1 MSEYSYHAPVSN
13 PILGRSTTL
22 PVQCAARQ
30 PPRENA
36 VDLPILRFGQLE
48 IDILHRRAR
57 IDGRDLHLTSLELS
71 LLCLLASNGG
81 RPLTR
86 DEILDQLW
94 GVDYAAGSNV
104 VDRHV
109 HSLRAKLRDDWRRP
123 RVIATVPGK
132 GYRFVLTAGD
142 GLSDTPPSRAPPQG
156 GAAHSPGSAKSRG
169 RAYGMTKTS

>member
-1 MSEYSYHAPVSN
+1 
-13 PILGRSTTL
+13 
-22 PVQCAARQ
+22 
-30 PPRENA
+30 
-36 VDLPILRFGQLE
+36 VDLPILRFGELE

-71 LLCLLASNGG
+71 LLCLLAANGG

-109 HSLRAKLRDDWRRP
+109 HSLRAKLGDDWRRP

-132 GYRFVLTAGD
+132 GYRFVLTAAD
-142 GLSDTPPSRAPPQG
+142 SLSDTPPSRAPP
-156 GAAHSPGSAKSRG
+156 
-169 RAYGMTKTS
+169 

>member
-1 MSEYSYHAPVSN
+1 M
-13 PILGRSTTL
+13 
-22 PVQCAARQ
+22 
-30 PPRENA
+30 
-36 VDLPILRFGQLE
+36 DLPILRFGELE

-94 GVDYAAGSNV
+94 GVDFAAGSNV

-109 HSLRAKLRDDWRRP
+109 HSLRAKLRDDWRSP
-123 RVIATVPGK
+123 RFIATVPGE
-132 GYRFVLTAGD
+132 GYQFVLTAADDAPNAPPARVSQWGGPARSFGAARSRRRGD
-142 GLSDTPPSRAPPQG
+142 G
-156 GAAHSPGSAKSRG
+156 
-169 RAYGMTKTS
+169 MTFSS